1 MFYFSLILDNEMDK
15 KFLVESN
22 NDYNVLPATEQV
34 FINQI
39 QRLNDEIND
48 RKLKQNEAEFR
59 LKGIY
64 IKCFMLLTVSRSRY
78 GFQFQF

>member
-64 IKCFMLLTVSRSRY
+64 TKLFILLTVSRSRY
-78 GFQFQF
+78 GFKFQF

>member
-1 MFYFSLILDNEMDK
+1 MFNFSLILDNEMDK
-15 KFLVESN
+15 KFLIESN

-59 LKGIY
+59 LKGIL
-64 IKCFMLLTVSRSRY
+64 ILCHLPLSPTWHRFKSQL
-78 GFQFQF
+78 